1 MFLILMW
8 YNKLYINYQEFT
20 ESKISFDTEASEGKI
35 YYDFSYSGSMS

>member
-8 YNKLYINYQEFT
+8 YIYFIFNKEFT